1 MQLLNI
7 LPILI
12 VLLIQGEAGYANTVK
27 PVNTITNFGCAGC
40 VPNYYAAGCVKWGP
54 TGPRSTDVSLIM
66 APWNPRKSAYDCS
79 LADPEYYR
87 ASCCA
92 ENFYVTNVLT
102 VTIWKAK
109 CRNIDGSEIKGY

>member
-1 MQLLNI
+1 MI
-7 LPILI
+7 
-12 VLLIQGEAGYANTVK
+12 GEAGYANTVK
-27 PVNTITNFGCAGC
+27 PVNTITNFGCAGR

-92 ENFYVTNVLT
+92 ENFLPYGKQN
-102 VTIWKAK
+102 A
-109 CRNIDGSEIKGY
+109 EISMDPRSKDIEIFLY